1 MKTIAPIVS
10 NKELKYTMFK
20 HPIQSSNILHAYPE
34 LLIMHLYGL
43 WFCRSPGI
51 RIPQPITQ
59 MAWD

>member
-43 WFCRSPGI
+43 
-51 RIPQPITQ
+51 
-59 MAWD
+59 